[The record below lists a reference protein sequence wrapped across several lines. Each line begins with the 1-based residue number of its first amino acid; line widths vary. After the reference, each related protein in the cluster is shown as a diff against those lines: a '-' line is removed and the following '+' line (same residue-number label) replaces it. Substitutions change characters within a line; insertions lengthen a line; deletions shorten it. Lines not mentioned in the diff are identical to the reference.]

1 MICSWWALRIE
12 AYLSTCLSDL
22 RTERVLT
29 SWGSDN
35 RDLVFD
41 LLVVLVLVGR
51 TEDTPS

>member
-1 MICSWWALRIE
+1 MSMRIE
-12 AYLSTCLSDL
+12 AYFSTCLSDL

-35 RDLVFD
+35 RDLMFD
-41 LLVVLVLVGR
+41 LLVVLVVLVLVRR